1 MLLRNLQAYL
11 FLTGNVLTDSFSFY
25 GKTARRFVWQS
36 SAHEQTYI
44 SDAARETGRSRNRR
58 FPQGGIKRWLRRS
71 LKLKLIEFIY
81 RHTIVTSE
89 SLALPRMATRKCGGS
104 ESNTRRIDRKSSVL
118 TTMLPSHTYYM
129 FVPIDFEKTGVPSFS
144 TGQLLSNLGRRL
156 AESSGESRET
166 GFRGA
171 RSWCSVVTVL
181 LHNGLP
187 ALDGKD

>member
-1 MLLRNLQAYL
+1 MSWRTHSRFTAKRQGAL
-11 FLTGNVLTDSFSFY
+11 FGSRLPMSRLTFPMPLVRLG
-25 GKTARRFVWQS
+25 G
-36 SAHEQTYI
+36 
-44 SDAARETGRSRNRR
+44 SRNRR

-104 ESNTRRIDRKSSVL
+104 ESNTRRIDHKSSVL

-187 ALDGKD
+187 ALDGKDW